1 MSPISQVGPSASRF
15 SQAPS
20 TRPAAQSAERT
31 DGQVKD
37 ARSQDGNKNAQ
48 PASAKKPAGQ
58 LSDAD
63 QEQIRKLKARDTEVR
78 AHEAAHAAAGGSYAG
93 APSFSF
99 QRGPDG
105 RNYAIGGEV
114 PIDVSSVPGDP
125 QATITKMMQVQ
136 RAALAPQEPSGP
148 DRSIAAMAA
157 SKIVEARAE
166 LMKQGASGKKSS
178 GAAEARDDAEDSTQA
193 GAFAAFQRRSA
204 SAAAYSAAVSGS
216 GVGGGMDRNA

>member
-1 MSPISQVGPSASRF
+1 LSQVPSL
-15 SQAPS
+15 
-20 TRPAAQSAERT
+20 RPAAEDAERT
-31 DGQVKD
+31 AGQVKD
-37 ARSQDGNKNAQ
+37 SRSAQGKQNAQ
-48 PASAKKPAGQ
+48 PGSSKKAGQ

-63 QEQIRKLKARDTEVR
+63 QETLRKLKARDTEVR

-148 DRSIAAMAA
+148 DRAIAAMAA
-157 SKIVEARAE
+157 NKIVEARSE
-166 LMKQGASGKKSS
+166 LMKQGASGKKPS
-178 GAAEARDDAEDSTQA
+178 GAADDNGEDSTPA
-193 GAFAAFQRRSA
+193 GAFAALQRRSA
-204 SAAAYSAAVSGS
+204 SVVAYSAATSGS
-216 GVGGGMDRNA
+216 GAGGAMDRHA